1 MLSSSTVSPS
11 PYLLLESSPEPSLHE
26 DFEGS
31 AELSL
36 LGAFFICK
44 MPNLA
49 ANGNSQQK
57 RMVSSGWDIYE
68 HFLSKRCE
76 AGNLSV
82 LPESSPAAVRQLNAK
97 FQLGFCPWRSVMKT
111 PSPCLRQPLFGGH
124 TRVSPAPAWDK
135 GTARSPSFPRR
146 SGGSHRWQTACGVPQ
161 GSPQLRCGADTC
173 CARAL
178 RFWDVLTENPL
189 GFPSKASEEFTQGIS
204 LSRDRKPAWSGLLAA
219 NRKLL
224 SSSRGESIPTPDLL
238 LCPRHGTP
246 VEGSLAKKSRAN
258 SQQGGP
264 GTGASS
270 PAHLPRSP

>member
-1 MLSSSTVSPS
+1 MSPS
-11 PYLLLESSPEPSLHE
+11 PHLPLESSPEPSLRE

-82 LPESSPAAVRQLNAK
+82 LPESSPAAGRQLNAK
-97 FQLGFCPWRSVMKT
+97 FQLGFCPWCSATHV

-124 TRVSPAPAWDK
+124 TRVSPAPARP
-135 GTARSPSFPRR
+135 GRTARSPSFPRR

-173 CARAL
+173 RARAL
-178 RFWDVLTENPL
+178 RFWEVLTENTL
-189 GFPSKASEEFTQGIS
+189 VFPSKASEEFTRRIS
-204 LSRDRKPAWSGLLAA
+204 LSRDRKPA
-219 NRKLL
+219 
-224 SSSRGESIPTPDLL
+224 
-238 LCPRHGTP
+238 
-246 VEGSLAKKSRAN
+246 
-258 SQQGGP
+258 
-264 GTGASS
+264 ASS
-270 PAHLPRSP
+270 